1 MIGTGKRQYRNVVR
15 ISQQIDNGFF
25 EKNEV
30 LSKIFSEVTGSNNR
44 IHFVGCITDSQEEA
58 SSLLLLLTRRD
69 IKHLY
74 KLLECAK
81 ASGVREA
88 YIHCILDGEDAP
100 NGKWVIRMALTC
112 RGLELTKD
120 LEEWT
125 VENDFAVVGSVAG
138 KKGILDSTDTLVT
151 MEKYMKVLLAGD
163 NLTNVTVS
171 DYIQLRYDISNFPR

>member
-1 MIGTGKRQYRNVVR
+1 MVR

-30 LSKIFSEVTGSNNR
+30 LAKIFSEVTSSNGR
-44 IHFVGCITDSQEEA
+44 IHFVGCLTDSQEEA
-58 SSLLLLLTRRD
+58 SSFPMSLMRSD

-74 KLLECAK
+74 KLLECSK
-81 ASGVREA
+81 AAGVREA

-100 NGKWVIRMALTC
+100 NGKWFCYIAFTH
-112 RGLELTKD
+112 RGLELMKE

-125 VENDFAVVGSVAG
+125 VDNDFAVVGSVSG
-138 KKGILDSTDTLVT
+138 RKGILDNTETLVT

-163 NLTNVTVS
+163 NLTNVSAS
-171 DYIQLRYDISNFPR
+171 DYVQLRYDISYYP